1 MGKFMTHGLII
12 LAATLTAALAVSGA
26 NPVESGAAEQ
36 AGSGRLSE
44 VAAPEGPSNA
54 TQFNALH
61 QTKVREY
68 FSNHKAALV
77 PPVEADNA
85 SIKVG
90 VPVPES
96 VHLFPLPDTIF
107 TDMPTT
113 PVYLYFR
120 WGKAVVVANVDTR
133 VVVSIIPDVS

>member
-1 MGKFMTHGLII
+1 MGKFMTHGLIV

-77 PPVEADNA
+77 PPVEGDNA

-90 VPVPES
+90 VPVL
-96 VHLFPLPDTIF
+96 HLFPLPDAIF

>member
-1 MGKFMTHGLII
+1 MGKFMTHGLIV

-44 VAAPEGPSNA
+44 VAAPPSNA

-77 PPVEADNA
+77 PPVEGDNA

-90 VPVPES
+90 VPVSES
-96 VHLFPLPDTIF
+96 VHLFPLPDAIF